1 MENSVA
7 ELSVQ
12 SSNIDD
18 DDDIQLE
25 EVTQRKGMR
34 NISPQNGNTNENR
47 MESNNTLVKSV
58 KEATLPL
65 DIDEYEKSLIS
76 LGECYFNT
84 KFDKY
89 K

>member
-18 DDDIQLE
+18 DDIQLE
-25 EVTQRKGMR
+25 EVTQRKGMQV
-34 NISPQNGNTNENR
+34 ISPQNGNTNESR

-65 DIDEYEKSLIS
+65 DIDEYEKSLTSSSELI
-76 LGECYFNT
+76 LT
-84 KFDKY
+84 
-89 K
+89 